1 MSSPTK
7 KQKQVRIA
15 QPAATTTPSPKPTT
29 ADHKAST
36 PKTPR
41 SRGRT
46 AQLQLSVSPGVL
58 EDVMEF
64 IKTPDDEVA
73 LSTIG
78 KHARKIVNSYAKK
91 QRIKYWGVLDAYAL
105 LCITE
110 CKLMVK
116 RDWERAIAD
125 FEVFEQWQQQE
136 SKLTPVQLLVFNRF
150 PSILLYILQQE
161 RRTALRADL
170 PRITSAY
177 TLEQFSMLK
186 RLINNAGSVFSLSE
200 FDEKD
205 DKLADMV
212 KEIVRDMRPKA
223 SVEVIKRLNKHFG
236 DVIKYID
243 ECIVTLGQ
251 AGAADN
257 APATPRAS
265 EVMAAAAAATTPK
278 PTATESNPETTTK
291 PEAVDDAASENT
303 TSSDPPPADNSNNDI
318 ATSADGRQSRREN
331 TNATSK
337 QSSHDPID
345 SSSSVSPSRDSPSR
359 DSSSSDSSSSDSSS
373 IDSSSSDSSSSDSSS
388 SDSSSSDSSS
398 SEEERRRKKNT
409 KKSKSNTKKKTTKG
423 KKHTKKTKQ

>member
-177 TLEQFSMLK
+177 TLEQFNMLK

-251 AGAADN
+251 AGATDN

-265 EVMAAAAAATTPK
+265 EVMAAAAATTPK

-303 TSSDPPPADNSNNDI
+303 TSSDAPPADNSNNDI
-318 ATSADGRQSRREN
+318 ATSADSRQSRREN
-331 TNATSK
+331 ANVTSK

-345 SSSSVSPSRDSPSR
+345 SSSSVSPSM
-359 DSSSSDSSSSDSSS
+359 DSSSSDSSSSD
-373 IDSSSSDSSSSDSSS
+373 ISSSDSSSSVSSSSDISS